1 MTIWNL
7 IKRINNGI
15 KMRLIIV
22 KESSVFLSISLY
34 ILLSILVITGLYA
47 KNNELK
53 SVEGIFYLDGTPIS
67 IEISE
72 GKITG
77 IIRNNDF
84 NDGGNSRVYIAPGLI
99 DNQVNG
105 YVQVSF
111 VFSGGE
117 LTVERVRKATWK
129 EGVTT
134 YFPTLTTSSHEV
146 LIKNFKVLAE
156 ALKDPE
162 ISRSIPGFHL
172 EGPYISPV
180 DGFRGAHPK
189 QWVRPPD
196 WTEFL
201 DFYNAANKKIIQVS
215 LAPEMDGAMDF
226 IEKCVQRDIK
236 VALAHHN
243 GSAEIIKKAIDRGAV
258 IATHLGNGC
267 ANMIHRHSNPL
278 WQQLADDRM
287 MASIIVDGFHL
298 RQEEVQVFYKIKGPD
313 NLIITSDVTS
323 LAGMPPG
330 EYESKGR
337 KVILTPQGMIKY
349 PAQNVL
355 AGSASPITKGVG
367 NIMKFTQCSLAEA
380 IDMASKNPAR
390 LYDLSDRG
398 EIIVG
403 KRADLILFT
412 LENYILSVKK
422 TIIAGEVVYSGGNS
436 E

>member
-1 MTIWNL
+1 MCSFIRDKALSFNL
-7 IKRINNGI
+7 LIFYAIFFL
-15 KMRLIIV
+15 LIINRSYTKDYTV
-22 KESSVFLSISLY
+22 
-34 ILLSILVITGLYA
+34 
-47 KNNELK
+47 K
-53 SVEGIFYLDGTPIS
+53 SVEGLFYLDGTPVH
-67 IEISE
+67 IEILD
-72 GKITG
+72 GKISK
-77 IIRNNDF
+77 IIRKTSFD
-84 NDGGNSRVYIAPGLI
+84 DPSLSKVYIAPGLI

-117 LTVERVRKATWK
+117 LTIEKVRKATMALWR

-146 LIKNFKVLAE
+146 LVQNFKVLTE

-180 DGFRGAHPK
+180 DGYRGAHPK
-189 QWVRPPD
+189 EWVRPPD
-196 WTEFL
+196 WKEFL
-201 DFYNAANKKIIQVS
+201 EYKKAANNKIIQVS
-215 LAPEMDGAMDF
+215 LAPEIEGALDF
-226 IEKCVQRDIK
+226 IRNLVKHEIK

-243 GSAEIIKKAIDRGAV
+243 ASAEIIKEAIDEGAV

-267 ANMIHRHSNPL
+267 ANMIHRHTNPL
-278 WQQLADDRM
+278 WAQLADDRL

-298 RQEEVQVFYKIKGPD
+298 RPEEVKVFYKVKGPEKI
-313 NLIITSDVTS
+313 IITSDVTS

-337 KVILTPQGMIKY
+337 KVILTPEGMIKY

-380 IDMASKNPAR
+380 IHMASRNPAR
-390 LYDLSDRG
+390 LYDLRDRG

-403 KRADLILFT
+403 KKADLILFT
-412 LENYILSVKK
+412 LENYILSIKK
-422 TIIAGEVVYSGGNS
+422 TIIAGEVVYSSGDF

>member
-1 MTIWNL
+1 MYSFIRVKALSFNL
-7 IKRINNGI
+7 LTFYVI
-15 KMRLIIV
+15 
-22 KESSVFLSISLY
+22 FLAF
-34 ILLSILVITGLYA
+34 VITISYA
-47 KNNELK
+47 KDNTVK
-53 SVEGIFYLDGTPIS
+53 SVEGLFYLDGTPVC
-67 IEISE
+67 IEISD
-72 GKITG
+72 GKISK
-77 IIRNNDF
+77 IIRKASFD
-84 NDGGNSRVYIAPGLI
+84 DPSLSKVYVAPGLI

-111 VFSGGE
+111 SFSGGE
-117 LTVERVRKATWK
+117 LTVEKVRKATEALWK

-146 LIKNFKVLAE
+146 LVKNFKVLAE

-180 DGFRGAHPK
+180 DGYRGAHPK
-189 QWVRPPD
+189 EWVRQPD
-196 WTEFL
+196 WKEFIE
-201 DFYNAANKKIIQVS
+201 YKQAANNKIIQVS
-215 LAPEMDGAMDF
+215 LAPEIEGALDF
-226 IEKCVQRDIK
+226 IRNCVRHEIK

-243 GSAEIIKKAIDRGAV
+243 ASAEIIKTAIDEGAV

-267 ANMIHRHSNPL
+267 ANMIHRHTNPL
-278 WQQLADDRM
+278 WPQLADDRL

-298 RQEEVQVFYKIKGPD
+298 RPEEVKVFYKVKGPEKI
-313 NLIITSDVTS
+313 IITSDVTS

-337 KVILTPQGMIKY
+337 KVILTPEGMIKY

-380 IDMASKNPAR
+380 IHMASRNPAR
-390 LYDLSDRG
+390 LYNLRDIG
-398 EIIVG
+398 EIIVD

-422 TIIAGEVVYSGGNS
+422 TIIAGEVVYSRGDS